1 MGGLGDDS
9 PTSCGRSSGCSADT
23 APGQAVGL
31 PPQLTPW
38 SLRSGRGAQC
48 PDFLDSSVGPV
59 WSLKR
64 AQKGLGKL
72 RGLAVALEDPCP
84 LLGEQIAVPCVGP
97 WPLDHRTLPSG
108 VIRAIAQERAGGF
121 RFPWGRAV
129 IVWDEVWATHPSL
142 RSKALSWEGT
152 SLLRSPGRR
161 EVPGTLPAQHWG
173 SSAALL
179 TMMEDGLGCP
189 GRVAQHGVVMMVMMV
204 VSHGVVMMSHGK
216 DDVTWEWSTSHG
228 MDDVTWM
235 MSYMMDDVTRDG

>member
-1 MGGLGDDS
+1 M
-9 PTSCGRSSGCSADT
+9 
-23 APGQAVGL
+23 
-31 PPQLTPW
+31 
-38 SLRSGRGAQC
+38 
-48 PDFLDSSVGPV
+48 
-59 WSLKR
+59 
-64 AQKGLGKL
+64 
-72 RGLAVALEDPCP
+72 
-84 LLGEQIAVPCVGP
+84 
-97 WPLDHRTLPSG
+97 
-108 VIRAIAQERAGGF
+108 
-121 RFPWGRAV
+121 
-129 IVWDEVWATHPSL
+129 WDEVWATHPSL
-142 RSKALSWEGT
+142 RSKALSWEGP